1 LLGSTVNLL
10 VSPTH
15 LQKPCVHS
23 ISPNSGAATLET
35 RNWFSR
41 GDPPEPTK
49 QGVIFV
55 HPRNICQESLCV
67 MACFAAPFGSVLG
80 CSPLIAAGQFFE
92 HSGFQQMIDDVQSTR
107 LPNGIVVLTEHMPGL
122 RSVTAGIWIRKGS
135 RHESPELNGICHFI
149 EHAVFKGTQRRTAHD
164 IAVESDRLGGHLDAY
179 TTHEMTGFAVK
190 VADTSLAEALDLLG
204 DMVAHPRFDQEDLE
218 REQKV
223 IIEEMKM
230 VEDTPDELLGE
241 LFNSAYFPNQPLGRP
256 IEGTKE
262 TVPTFDHKTT
272 VGFHAREFS
281 YNNLVI
287 AAAGNVSHG
296 RLLELVGRSFD
307 GCEGGTATRPN
318 PISNSR
324 PRPAAPILI
333 EQKSELE
340 QAHLV
345 IATPWPD
352 ALSEDRYAASLLASV
367 IGGGTSS
374 RLWQKIRE
382 ERGLAYSVG
391 AGGSAFSDVGVFNVY
406 AGTSPEQLDE
416 VVDLSL
422 EALRDVVNHNVSEE
436 ELRIAKEQAIA
447 SILLG
452 LESSSARASTLAR
465 QEIIHGRRISP
476 DEVIEKIRAV
486 TLDQLREIAQTY
498 FGSNMVSLGALGNLN
513 GFKVDRARLEI

>member
-1 LLGSTVNLL
+1 
-10 VSPTH
+10 
-15 LQKPCVHS
+15 
-23 ISPNSGAATLET
+23 
-35 RNWFSR
+35 
-41 GDPPEPTK
+41 
-49 QGVIFV
+49 
-55 HPRNICQESLCV
+55 
-67 MACFAAPFGSVLG
+67 
-80 CSPLIAAGQFFE
+80 
-92 HSGFQQMIDDVQSTR
+92 MIDDVHSTR

-122 RSVTAGIWIRKGS
+122 RSVTAGIWVRRGS
-135 RHESPELNGICHFI
+135 RHESAELNGICHFI

-164 IAVESDRLGGHLDAY
+164 IAIETDRLGGHLDAY
-179 TTHEMTGFAVK
+179 TTHEMTGFAIK
-190 VADTSLAEALDLLG
+190 VADTAQAEAIDLLT
-204 DMVAHPRFDQEDLE
+204 DLVSHPKFDQEDLE

-223 IIEEMKM
+223 ILEEMKM

-241 LFNSAYFPNQPLGRP
+241 LFNAAYFPNQPLGRP

-262 TVPTFDHKTT
+262 TVPTFDHKRT

-281 YNNLVI
+281 YSNLVI
-287 AAAGNVSHG
+287 AAAGNVNHD
-296 RLLELVGRSFD
+296 RLLELVGRASGGCD
-307 GCEGGTATRPN
+307 GGSHIPN
-318 PISNSR
+318 PVIGSN

-374 RLWQKIRE
+374 RLWQTIRE

-391 AGGSAFSDVGVFNVY
+391 AGGSAFSDIGVFNVY

-422 EALRDVVNHNVSEE
+422 EALREVVKQNVTDE
-436 ELRIAKEQAIA
+436 ELLIAKEQAIA

-476 DEVIEKIRAV
+476 DEVIEKIRAA
-486 TLDQLREIAQTY
+486 TTDDLRQIAQTY
-498 FGSNMVSLGALGNLN
+498 FKSELVSLGALGDLN
-513 GFKVDRARLEI
+513 GFKVDRSRLEI